1 MLSYA
6 DGIVPNEA
14 RIKLRVNNKY
24 EYAEGTEDSNG
35 YPTYR
40 FSIDGKAANNNLDEV
55 GVARAL
61 EMINVV
67 PNPYYAFSTYEDS
80 QFETNVKITN
90 LPAQATVTIYSL
102 DGKFIRK
109 YDRDEA
115 PTQLR
120 GDNRPVGTRQISPAL
135 EWDLRNYRGIPVASG
150 VYLIHVAAPGLGERT
165 LKFFGVQ
172 RQFDPSGL

>member
-1 MLSYA
+1 LSYA
-6 DGIVPNEA
+6 DGIIPNDV
-14 RIKLRVNNKY
+14 RIKLRVSNKY
-24 EYAEGTEDSNG
+24 GYAEGTEDTNG

-40 FSIDGKAANNNLDEV
+40 FAFDGKSSNKDLDD
-55 GVARAL
+55 VAVNRAL
-61 EMINVV
+61 DMINIV

-90 LPAQATVTIYSL
+90 LPARATVTIYSL

-109 YDRDEA
+109 YERDEA
-115 PTQLR
+115 PTMLR
-120 GDNRPVGTRQISPAL
+120 GVGRPVGSRQISPAL
-135 EWDLRNYRGIPVASG
+135 EWDLRNFRQIPVASG
-150 VYLIHVAAPGLGERT
+150 VYLIHVQAPGLGERT